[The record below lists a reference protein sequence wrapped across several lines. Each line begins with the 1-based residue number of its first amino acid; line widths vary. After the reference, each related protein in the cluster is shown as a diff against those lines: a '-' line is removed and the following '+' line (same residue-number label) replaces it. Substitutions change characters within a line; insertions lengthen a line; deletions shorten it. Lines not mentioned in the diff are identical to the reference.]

1 MITPNPTT
9 DRINVQFYPNAAF
22 VKGIN
27 IFNITGQRVSSLVI
41 NGAGSISYGFDMSK
55 YASGVY
61 VVQVVLGDRVIT
73 QKVIKR

>member
-9 DRINVQFYPNAAF
+9 DRINVQFFPNAAF

-27 IFNITGQRVSSLVI
+27 IFSSTGQRIASLVI
-41 NGAGSISYGFDMSK
+41 NGSGSTSYGFDMSK

-61 VVQVVLGDRVIT
+61 VVQVVLGDKVIT

>member
-9 DRINVQFYPNAAF
+9 GMIAVQFYPNPGY

-27 IFNITGQRVSSLVI
+27 IFDASGQKVASQII
-41 NGAGSISYGFDMSK
+41 NGSGSSAYYFNLGR